1 MGRWRRFVSPKNS
14 SLALD
19 ETKEILDMEYEN
31 MEFQPTLTLVKK
43 AHTSD
48 NSQVVKIT
56 GAIKIS
62 F

>member
-1 MGRWRRFVSPKNS
+1 MSPKNS

-19 ETKEILDMEYEN
+19 ETKDMLDNDYED
-31 MEFQPTLTLVKK
+31 MDYQPTLTLVKK

-48 NSQVVKIT
+48 NSQVTKIT
-56 GAIKIS
+56 GGIKIS